1 MGIKNL
7 VSQPQSQ
14 MFGLLGQNHQWNEP
28 RRNHFWLWST
38 AQQLLPDSNL
48 PHETLIGSG
57 DSSASSI
64 IGESHTQ
71 QIALSEK
78 VKSFRG
84 LFG

>member
-1 MGIKNL
+1 MSREETTFAW
-7 VSQPQSQ
+7 V
-14 MFGLLGQNHQWNEP
+14 
-28 RRNHFWLWST
+28 WST

-64 IGESHTQ
+64 VGESHTQ
-71 QIALSEK
+71 QIALSVK

-84 LFG
+84 LFGCLAQCVSMP